1 MTDRVYMTRRGAVW
15 HSDGA
20 CPTLDDELSVVGGQV
35 RRCPPAEAETARPC
49 LACSA
54 PATEWT
60 VHTGNVLELM
70 NLIEP
75 SKMYMQDV
83 DGLLQCTG
91 LTVREHRGVP
101 RQVARFGDTIRLDG
115 GRYHVTPQEQP

>member
-1 MTDRVYMTRRGAVW
+1 MSHVYMTLRGAVW
-15 HSDGA
+15 HQDRA
-20 CPTLDDELSVVGGQV
+20 CPALDDELSVVGGQT

-49 LACSA
+49 LVCAA